1 LDGLAAILE
10 SAAGRRLVIGMPP
23 QEFLHRDLVLFI
35 AEYIRS
41 VEQLEV
47 LILTSAAVPTEWS
60 IEAVYETVKTNRA
73 SIAQRLKDLTA
84 SGLLVEVAGDP
95 VCYRFQPRT
104 ERQRQLVA
112 DLASAYKRASVRV
125 IETIYSPSTASLR
138 EFARAFRLKPDQPDK

>member
-1 LDGLAAILE
+1 M
-10 SAAGRRLVIGMPP
+10 GMP
-23 QEFLHRDLVLFI
+23 QEFLYRDLVLFI

-60 IEAVYETVKTNRA
+60 IEAVYETVKTNRE
-73 SIAQRLKDLTA
+73 SIAQRLRDLTA

-125 IETIYSPSTASLR
+125 IEAIYSPATASLR
-138 EFARAFRLKPDQPDK
+138 EFARAFRLKPDQPDN